1 MTTATAPA
9 GRFARRE
16 PVVHARRLFSMKKT
30 VWTYGL
36 LSGAISAVT
45 MLVGLLFMN
54 SGNLGKSE
62 IFGWTSI
69 VLAALLVFF
78 GVRSYR
84 ENVSAGRLTFGRGL
98 AVGALIA
105 LISSCCYV
113 ATWEII
119 YFSVPGFG
127 EKLVTCMVDRVKDSG
142 ASQEKIDAMVKQ
154 TEMFKK
160 LWANPVTNAAV
171 TFIEPLPVGLAFA
184 LVSAALLRKK

>member
-1 MTTATAPA
+1 
-9 GRFARRE
+9 
-16 PVVHARRLFSMKKT
+16 MKKT
-30 VWTYGL
+30 VLKFGL
-36 LSGAISAVT
+36 ISGAVSAGM
-45 MLVGLLFMN
+45 MLAALPFMN

-62 IFGWTSI
+62 IVGWTSI

-127 EKLVTCMVDRVKDSG
+127 DKLATCMVDRVRDSG
-142 ASQEKIDAMVKQ
+142 ASQDKIDAVVKQ

-160 LWANPVTNAAV
+160 LWANPLTNAAV